1 MIAAM
6 CVPCVCRADVRLS
19 VLLFRPL
26 VFMVRILSF
35 LYCVCRVVSF
45 SSVCFCVF
53 PFGVLVRCSVLLGS
67 WYWESVV
74 LVCIGF
80 FLVI

>member
-26 VFMVRILSF
+26 VFMVRILS
-35 LYCVCRVVSF
+35 
-45 SSVCFCVF
+45 
-53 PFGVLVRCSVLLGS
+53 LL
-67 WYWESVV
+67 
-74 LVCIGF
+74 
-80 FLVI
+80 